1 MKKVIKIT
9 ALILSVMLL
18 LCCASCG
25 KKAPEQ
31 PYKDSSYLGEWKANS
46 IISRD
51 ESVIRYTTLTIS
63 FNADGTCS
71 YNGESAKWSPDSDGK
86 AIVVD
91 LGKDKGIIKL
101 NVSDDAGRVALK
113 YRIDTYYRASEF
125 EQKDSETVRFA
136 ASTASPDHTGSL
148 DDPEPPMA

>member
-51 ESVIRYTTLTIS
+51 ESVIRYTTLSITL
-63 FNADGTCS
+63 NADGTCS

-86 AIVVD
+86 AIIID
-91 LGKDKGIIKL
+91 LGKDKGTVKL
-101 NVSDDAGRVALK
+101 NTAEEEGRLTLK

-125 EQKDSETVRFA
+125 EQKDSDTA
-136 ASTASPDHTGSL
+136 APVQMTSSPDHTGSL